1 MARNFLVYFD
11 NLGFEAVFDLGQIQ
25 SDATMAA
32 LKDEHY
38 SMPFNMNALLLR
50 ARFNTQRFPE
60 IWVFEVSDEVSEE
73 DVRNMA
79 AENPQAL
86 ADFAR
91 ANGKNFYGR
100 TNSSGREPVI
110 R

>member
-11 NLGFEAVFDLGQIQ
+11 NLGFEAVFDLEKIQ
-25 SDATMAA
+25 SDATMSA
-32 LKDEHY
+32 LKDESY

-50 ARFNTQRFPE
+50 ARFNPQRFPE
-60 IWVFEVSDEVSEE
+60 IWVFAVDDEVSEE
-73 DVRNMA
+73 DVRAMA

-100 TNSSGREPVI
+100 TSATDRKPVI
-110 R
+110 Q

>member
-11 NLGFEAVFDLGQIQ
+11 NLGFEAVFDLDQIH

-32 LKDEHY
+32 LKDESY
-38 SMPFNMNALLLR
+38 SMPFNLNALLLR
-50 ARFNTQRFPE
+50 ARFNSQRFPE

-100 TNSSGREPVI
+100 TNISDREPVI

>member
-50 ARFNTQRFPE
+50 ARFNPQRFPE
-60 IWVFEVSDEVSEE
+60 IWVFEVADEVTEE
-73 DVRNMA
+73 NVRKMA

-100 TNSSGREPVI
+100 TNTSDREPVI

>member
-11 NLGFEAVFDLGQIQ
+11 NLGFEAVFDLDQIS

-32 LKDEHY
+32 LKDEPY
-38 SMPFNMNALLLR
+38 SMPFNLNALLMR
-50 ARFNTQRFPE
+50 ARFNSQRFPE
-60 IWVFEVSDEVSEE
+60 IWVFEVSDELSEE
-73 DVRNMA
+73 DVRDLAKN
-79 AENPQAL
+79 NPQYL

-91 ANGKNFYGR
+91 ANGKNIFGR
-100 TNSSGREPVI
+100 TKANDREPVI